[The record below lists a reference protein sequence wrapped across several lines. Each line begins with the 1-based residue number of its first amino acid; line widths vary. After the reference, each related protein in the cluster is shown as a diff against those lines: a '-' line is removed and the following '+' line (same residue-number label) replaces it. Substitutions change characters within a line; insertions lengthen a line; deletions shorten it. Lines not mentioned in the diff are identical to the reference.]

1 MVNQEL
7 STEIFVGSHV
17 TPASKFSAETQISQK
32 EPKKVTSAS
41 ERMLIVT
48 RAMVTMRLKK
58 EDSVP
63 NCTLVRASTLH
74 GDEELALA
82 TPGESYE
89 DNGFLY

>member
-1 MVNQEL
+1 MISGQTPRDD
-7 STEIFVGSHV
+7 STEVAVEKIKVFAVKKD
-17 TPASKFSAETQISQK
+17 PI
-32 EPKKVTSAS
+32 KKVTSAS

-58 EDSVP
+58 EDSKP
-63 NCTLVRASTLH
+63 NCTLVRASTMH

-82 TPGESYE
+82 APGENYE